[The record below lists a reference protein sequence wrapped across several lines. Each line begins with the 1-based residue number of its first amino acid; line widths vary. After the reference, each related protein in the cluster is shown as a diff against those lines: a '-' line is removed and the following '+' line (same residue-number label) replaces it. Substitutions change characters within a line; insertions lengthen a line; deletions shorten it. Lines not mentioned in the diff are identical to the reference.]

1 MYKHHHYRTERLGS
15 KEEGHAASVAYGHD
29 APKSGDFDG
38 LHANVVILTE
48 SSSVALLA
56 SHTSTWVTTSMM
68 STSGTSS
75 PDTSAT
81 RCSSRV
87 ASSSIDPLGAPSRSG
102 GPATC
107 SFRTRSGWNAFRQ
120 SGHALGERFRRHLGT
135 ERRVSRTIWGVLW
148 GVRTRGRICDHTR
161 WRAGN
166 ARVQRIIG
174 TDPSTHHRGWW
185 GGPRA

>member
-15 KEEGHAASVAYGHD
+15 KEGHAASVAYGHD

-120 SGHALGERFRRHLGT
+120 SGHALGERFRRHLCT
-135 ERRVSRTIWGVLW
+135 ERSVCQVRSGVLCGEYAREAEYMTTRD
-148 GVRTRGRICDHTR
+148 GVRGMRGF
-161 WRAGN
+161 
-166 ARVQRIIG
+166 
-174 TDPSTHHRGWW
+174 RG
-185 GGPRA
+185 